1 MKIEYLN
8 KLKPGMIGQ
17 IYSLP
22 QGRSVNLRLSEMG
35 LREGITVTVK
45 NIMPLKGPILIVTG
59 NTEIALGYGTASK
72 IKIKVKA

>member
-8 KLKPGMIGQ
+8 KLKPGTVGQ

-35 LREGITVTVK
+35 IREGITITVK
-45 NIMPLKGPILIVTG
+45 NIMPLRGPILIVTG

-72 IKIKVKA
+72 IKIKIK

>member
-8 KLKPGMIGQ
+8 KLKAGTIGQ

-22 QGRSVNLRLSEMG
+22 EGRSVNQRLAEMG
-35 LREGITVTVK
+35 IREGITITVK

-72 IKIKVKA
+72 IKIKTK